1 MNATDS
7 EIRRRLRLG
16 EDSGWEFKR
25 FEFRGDLPTS
35 PRREDLADE
44 MVAFANASGGT
55 LLCGVEDDGR
65 LQDMSPGQMA
75 ALDRVLVEVST
86 DAIEP
91 ALRIE
96 VHHRELDGRGFV
108 LVAIPR
114 GEAVHERSGRAFIRV
129 GATKRRL
136 GGDERLRLAQGR
148 AQSRFLWFDRQVVP
162 GTGIETLDERLWG
175 PLLSVAGA
183 ADPSRGLANLRLL
196 AEAEGGVERATVAG
210 VLLCARRPQEWL
222 PQATIMATHYRGT
235 DRASGQLDGR
245 EIAGPL
251 PEQIAA
257 AVGFVAR
264 NMRVAARKTPAR
276 VDLPQYSQTAVFEAV
291 VNAVAHRDYSIAS
304 QRIRLSM
311 FSDRLEI
318 DSPGRLANGMT
329 IEAMASSQATRN
341 EVVASVFG
349 RFPVGDIPGSGHR
362 RYLMERRGD
371 GVPIIIEAT
380 RETTGLAPRYE
391 LVGETG
397 LVLTVPAAELQP
409 TPAVAT
415 VTVHHAGLPLPGADV
430 VALFPNKTWRRAT
443 TDDAGE
449 VAFDLH
455 STHLPMTVYAAAPG
469 YAARLERGWIPRQ
482 GSLVLALDRLPG
494 GGATIFPEAAGHIPG
509 LRGRLNPVRDTAD
522 RTYLHAPNIAV
533 EQGREQPVHFRC
545 GRPMRLTDAFGVEM
559 SVTIVDILGKTALV
573 EYRPFEVDSEV

>member
-1 MNATDS
+1 MNVTDS

-65 LQDMSPGQMA
+65 LQDMSPAQMA

-148 AQSRFLWFDRQVVP
+148 APSRYLRFDRQVVP

-235 DRASGQLDGR
+235 DRASGQLDGQ

-251 PEQIAA
+251 TEQIAA

-276 VDLPQYSQTAVFEAV
+276 ENLPQYSQTAVFEAV

-329 IEAMASSQATRN
+329 IDAMASSQATRN

-349 RFPVGDIPGSGHR
+349 RFPVGDMPGSGHR

-371 GVPIIIEAT
+371 GGPDHHRGNPPNDGLGTAV
-380 RETTGLAPRYE
+380 RTGRGDRTGPHRPRRRAP
-391 LVGETG
+391 
-397 LVLTVPAAELQP
+397 A
-409 TPAVAT
+409 
-415 VTVHHAGLPLPGADV
+415 HAGGGHGDRAPCR
-430 VALFPNKTWRRAT
+430 VAATGSRCRRALP
-443 TDDAGE
+443 E
-449 VAFDLH
+449 QDLA
-455 STHLPMTVYAAAPG
+455 TG
-469 YAARLERGWIPRQ
+469 N
-482 GSLVLALDRLPG
+482 DRRCRRS
-494 GGATIFPEAAGHIPG
+494 G
-509 LRGRLNPVRDTAD
+509 LRPAQ
-522 RTYLHAPNIAV
+522 HAPPDDRIRRRA
-533 EQGREQPVHFRC
+533 GIRRE
-545 GRPMRLTDAFGVEM
+545 A
-559 SVTIVDILGKTALV
+559 
-573 EYRPFEVDSEV
+573 